1 VKSTILAL
9 QAHFGKDEIEEDVWD
24 FRPTKD
30 FPGIETSMSGIMPSM
45 SIRSTCLASP
55 EPLRSPRQTNLDQR
69 QSTFSP
75 RDSALSESRQGPFS
89 PREFSPRDSAPS
101 DPSLFASPIN
111 PSATNGGSMRVT
123 VRDQRGEE
131 ATFKVKPST
140 KMEKLMKAYAKLRDT
155 SVGALNF
162 TNRNRQEI
170 FSNDTCE
177 RIGIKD
183 GEVMF
188 VS

>member
-1 VKSTILAL
+1 
-9 QAHFGKDEIEEDVWD
+9 
-24 FRPTKD
+24 
-30 FPGIETSMSGIMPSM
+30 
-45 SIRSTCLASP
+45 
-55 EPLRSPRQTNLDQR
+55 
-69 QSTFSP
+69 
-75 RDSALSESRQGPFS
+75 
-89 PREFSPRDSAPS
+89 
-101 DPSLFASPIN
+101 
-111 PSATNGGSMRVT
+111 MRVT

-131 ATFKVKPST
+131 VTFKLKPST
-140 KMEKLMKAYAKLRDT
+140 KMEKLMKAYAKLKNT

-162 TNRNRQEI
+162 TNRNGQEI